1 MTARFSVSVARTI
14 LKTYHAEITATAAN
28 LIMKRFNDYLSEVWH
43 FYITVYVL
51 FHSLLVPSGLFLA
64 MVAL

>member
-1 MTARFSVSVARTI
+1 MTARFSVSLGRTI
-14 LKTYHAEITATAAN
+14 LKTYYAEITVTAAN
-28 LIMKRFNDYLSEVWH
+28 LIMKRFSDYLSKVWH

-51 FHSLLVPSGLFLA
+51 FHSLVHSGLFSA